1 MNKTKKGIVAFLLA
15 AALLVSMVG
24 MASAASQRWDFDSD
38 HKMYKS
44 DVHVESGTIQICP
57 HACSVKRYS
66 ISYSIHI
73 K

>member
-1 MNKTKKGIVAFLLA
+1 MLTIFLGAGFSKWA
-15 AALLVSMVG
+15 ADLPV
-24 MASAASQRWDFDSD
+24 ASQLFDFNI
-38 HKMYKS
+38 KIWGPR
-44 DVHVESGTIQICP
+44 ESKKLQIVKTL